1 MTLRLFRLCAF
12 LLLALAAPC
21 SAATVVIWPI
31 DPVIAAG
38 ERATALWI
46 ENKGNAP
53 VTLQVRTLH
62 WTQEN
67 GEDRHVDQDRIVASP
82 PIATVAP
89 GQRQLVR
96 ILRRDVAD
104 TGSGEQSYRLLID
117 ELPPAIDTKGAEAG
131 PRAQLAVQMRYSIP
145 LFVHA
150 GASASAQPVLAARI
164 LLSEGRRYL
173 VVTNSGARHARLV
186 DLRGGRTP
194 LLPGLIGYVLPGQT
208 MRWPLPDAAADLGK
222 LTVNVNGTDT
232 VLPIT
237 A

>member
-1 MTLRLFRLCAF
+1 MTLRLFRLFAF
-12 LLLALAAPC
+12 LLLGLAAPAH
-21 SAATVVIWPI
+21 AATVVIWPI

-38 ERATALWI
+38 ARATALWI

-53 VTLQVRTLH
+53 VTLQVRTLR
-62 WTQEN
+62 WTQEG

-117 ELPPAIDTKGAEAG
+117 ELPPAIDAKGADTA

-150 GASASAQPVLAARI
+150 GASATAQPVLAARI
-164 LLSEGRRYL
+164 TLAEGRRYL

-194 LLPGLIGYVLPGQT
+194 VLQGLIGYVLPGRR